1 MLAEFRARLVRA
13 GMESFWGD
21 RVKIAAKRAGV
32 IGHRRT
38 VDSAG
43 IEDCVLTQDTVTLI
57 RSQVR
62 RCVGVLGALDAA
74 AAGEAAGSLSRG
86 DYDRAAKPRINWSD
100 PGARAALAAELFGD
114 AETVVGFR
122 ARFEDPELTAAAELL
137 RVVAGQDIETA
148 AGAETPQTARE
159 AAPGRV
165 ISTADPDARRGHRSR
180 WDSYDG
186 CKLRTAAGAD
196 SDMITSAAATQATAH
211 DATVPGDLIDADPVT
226 WTSPTASAS
235 SADTH
240 PAQPHTAN
248 RPTPPPTPQ
257 PRQPDHKTRP
267 TPQ

>member
-148 AGAETPQTARE
+148 AGA
-159 AAPGRV
+159 
-165 ISTADPDARRGHRSR
+165 
-180 WDSYDG
+180 
-186 CKLRTAAGAD
+186 D